1 MESVTFFVLTNCRDT
16 SETRHGLAPIGL
28 EEMNVSS
35 PQSDIPTPL
44 VIGVTGHRDLREQDY
59 VPLQNAVRKIFLELR
74 DKYGATS
81 LILLSAL
88 ADGADRL
95 AAEVA
100 VSEEI
105 QAQLFVPLPME
116 QSLYERDFSAES
128 LRDFRAFLGKAKG
141 YVEMP
146 VVEGNTL
153 DGISQNGPQRD
164 LQYQSVG
171 QYIVR
176 NCQILIAMWD
186 GVEGDLVGG
195 TACVVKFQRQGLPQL
210 EKYSFEALE
219 GFPVYR
225 IVTPRKKN
233 PNPSGTRFERQ
244 ELYPFSF
251 DGDDVRAKAYYE
263 RMFSRINE
271 FNRYA
276 TRPDAALC
284 REAASSKS
292 YFLRGAEDPPRAL
305 LHEEQFS
312 RGLQAELNRYSL
324 ADALARRCQREKVRF
339 DKFLHW
345 MMFLAFLSFVVFAHL
360 IHRPA
365 LLMFSMLL
373 AGIGAVAR
381 SGFRKFDGD
390 TRFEDY
396 RAMAEGL
403 RVRFFWMLIGL
414 SDFVTDYYFG
424 KQRSELD
431 WIRNVFRG
439 WEVHSRCVENSPGND
454 LSDPATVIR
463 THWLEDQKAYF
474 HGARERETKRLE
486 GIEFWSKALIV
497 FALLFGLALLVRA
510 CHQVWPDWW
519 SAAAFA
525 ANHDWQDPY
534 IVIVEMSLAGAALL
548 HNYGNRMA
556 YREHAKQYT
565 RMEGVF
571 SRALSVFAGV
581 NDQESAVACIKS
593 LGREALRENGDWV
606 LLHRE
611 RPLDVPHP

>member
-1 MESVTFFVLTNCRDT
+1 MSF
-16 SETRHGLAPIGL
+16 
-28 EEMNVSS
+28 

-44 VIGVTGHRDLREQDY
+44 VIGVSGHRDLREQDY
-59 VPLQNAVRKIFLELR
+59 VHLQNAVRRIFLELR
-74 DKYGATS
+74 NRYGSTS

-100 VSEEI
+100 FSEDI
-105 QAQLFVPLPME
+105 QARLFVPLPME

-128 LRDFRAFLGKAKG
+128 LRDFRTFLGKAKG

-153 DGISQNGPQRD
+153 EGISHDGPQRD
-164 LQYQSVG
+164 LQYQSAG

-186 GVEGDLVGG
+186 GVEGNLVGG
-195 TACVVKFQRQGLPQL
+195 TASVVKFQRQGLPQL
-210 EKYSFEALE
+210 ERYSFEALE

-233 PNPSGTRFERQ
+233 PNPTGTPFERQ
-244 ELYPFSF
+244 DLYPFSF
-251 DGDDVRAKAYYE
+251 NGDDVRAKSYYD

-276 TRPDAALC
+276 SRPDPALC
-284 REAASSKS
+284 TEVASSKS
-292 YFLRGAEDPPRAL
+292 HFLRDAEDPPRAL
-305 LHEEQFS
+305 LREEQLS

-324 ADALARRCQREKVRF
+324 ADALALRCQRQKVRF

-345 MMFLAFLSFVVFAHL
+345 MMFVAFLSFVVFAHL
-360 IHRPA
+360 THRPA
-365 LLMFSMLL
+365 LLMLSMLL
-373 AGIGAVAR
+373 VGIGAAAR
-381 SGFRKFDGD
+381 SRFRKIDGD

-403 RVRFFWMLIGL
+403 RVRFFWILIGL
-414 SDFVTDYYFG
+414 NDFVTDYYFG

-439 WEVHSRCVENSPGND
+439 WEAHSRCAENSLGND
-454 LSDPATVIR
+454 LPDPAMVIR

-474 HGARERETKRLE
+474 HRARERETKHLE
-486 GIEFWSKALIV
+486 WIEFCSKALV
-497 FALLFGLALLVRA
+497 SFALSSGVALLAKA
-510 CHQVWPDWW
+510 CYQVWPDWW
-519 SAAAFA
+519 SAASFA
-525 ANHDWQDPY
+525 KSHEWQDPY

-571 SRALSVFAGV
+571 SRALGVFAGV
-581 NDQESAVACIKS
+581 NDQVSAVACIKS